1 MEPDTSKPEP
11 MTLHIYMFNDEPEGL
26 ERILGA
32 FYQKTAD
39 TLNVTLDFHF
49 LPSVDYKQMLQ
60 MQLTASADMDL
71 VFDAGWM
78 TNNTLVSQGKYHD
91 VEEYFNNE
99 DYPGLKKAFPS
110 EVLEANK
117 MYGHLYW
124 IPMWGA
130 YEDMKGVAIRKD
142 IRESLGLEPVRSDDD
157 LRAYLDAVQRE
168 YPELTALELG
178 RKGFYNWFDSSQYD
192 KNQASRH
199 I

>member
-1 MEPDTSKPEP
+1 MKMFTRAICFVCVICLFAVLLGGCAEQGRDYMEPDTSKPEP

-78 TNNTLVSQGKYHD
+78 TNNTLVS
-91 VEEYFNNE
+91 
-99 DYPGLKKAFPS
+99 
-110 EVLEANK
+110 
-117 MYGHLYW
+117 
-124 IPMWGA
+124 
-130 YEDMKGVAIRKD
+130 
-142 IRESLGLEPVRSDDD
+142 
-157 LRAYLDAVQRE
+157 
-168 YPELTALELG
+168 
-178 RKGFYNWFDSSQYD
+178 
-192 KNQASRH
+192 
-199 I
+199 